1 MPMNHMA
8 FINQANN
15 CEFEFK
21 QNYRIQSS
29 SSHILHKS
37 VYQHPKCLVEITS
50 ILKFKFKSGYR
61 SKDLITNII
70 LEVKKLFQLT
80 LWQKWLIPRFAK
92 SVPFMGDKNQFWSS
106 AFPTFV
112 IVRIISVYKPIRHN

>member
-1 MPMNHMA
+1 MNHMA

-29 SSHILHKS
+29 SSHILYMS
-37 VYQHPKCLVEITS
+37 VYQHPKSLVEITL
-50 ILKFKFKSGYR
+50 ILKFRFKSGYR

-70 LEVKKLFQLT
+70 LVVKKLVQLT
-80 LWQKWLIPRFAK
+80 VWQKWLIPRFAESK
-92 SVPFMGDKNQFWSS
+92 PNSS
-106 AFPTFV
+106 PVLFP
-112 IVRIISVYKPIRHN
+112 PLWL